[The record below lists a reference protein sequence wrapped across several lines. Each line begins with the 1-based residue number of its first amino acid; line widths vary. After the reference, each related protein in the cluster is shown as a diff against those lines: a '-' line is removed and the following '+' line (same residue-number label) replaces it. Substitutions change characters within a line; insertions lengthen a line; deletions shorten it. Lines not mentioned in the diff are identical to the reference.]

1 MPVVGFR
8 LLVLVCC
15 WPVVVMPVV
24 TPLVMPS
31 ALAVLVFASWLFAV
45 AFVGDVCACTLG
57 AANISGTKTSAAI
70 KASFFIGPTRLCC
83 GLAATLWDV
92 SSTPLLPGLFEA
104 DCRKAR
110 RPFQKPS
117 ANLPPPCA
125 ALFRNVSRRGYD
137 HVPINN
143 LENDP
148 IQLNRNAQIGS
159 LIGHPSKTEKDPGCF
174 SPGASFIDDWRQPSA
189 NQTTG
194 ASSPRN
200 DLAVAHEFAGE
211 GCRRIEREPHG
222 GVGALNDVAFGAAA
236 THVGLHPAGTDRV
249 HCDGAG

>member
-1 MPVVGFR
+1 MHIMPVVGFR

-117 ANLPPPCA
+117 ANKFPYRRLA
-125 ALFRNVSRRGYD
+125 RLFSETCRVAD
-137 HVPINN
+137 MIMF
-143 LENDP
+143 
-148 IQLNRNAQIGS
+148 
-159 LIGHPSKTEKDPGCF
+159 PSTIWKMIRF
-174 SPGASFIDDWRQPSA
+174 
-189 NQTTG
+189 N
-194 ASSPRN
+194 
-200 DLAVAHEFAGE
+200 
-211 GCRRIEREPHG
+211 
-222 GVGALNDVAFGAAA
+222 
-236 THVGLHPAGTDRV
+236 
-249 HCDGAG
+249 

>member
-1 MPVVGFR
+1 MT
-8 LLVLVCC
+8 
-15 WPVVVMPVV
+15 PVV
-24 TPLVMPS
+24 TPVVMPS
-31 ALAVLVFASWLFAV
+31 ALAVLLFASWLFAV
-45 AFVGDVCACTLG
+45 AFVGEVCACTLG
-57 AANISGTKTSAAI
+57 AANTSGTKTSEAI
-70 KASFFIGPTRLCC
+70 KTNFFMGPTRSCC

-110 RPFQKPS
+110 QPFQKPTRKQIS
-117 ANLPPPCA
+117 LPPPCA

-148 IQLNRNAQIGS
+148 IQLNRNTQIGS
-159 LIGHPSKTEKDPGCF
+159 PIGHPSKTNDGPGCF
-174 SPGASFIDDWRQPSA
+174 HPGASNVDDWRQSSA
-189 NQTTG
+189 DQTTA

-200 DLAVAHEFAGE
+200 DLAVTHEFAGE

-222 GVGALNDVAFGAAA
+222 GVGALNDVAFGAAT

-249 HCDGAG
+249 HRDGAG

>member
-1 MPVVGFR
+1 LVFGPLGTLQNVAVISWMHIMPVVGFR

-92 SSTPLLPGLFEA
+92 SSTPLLPGLFKA

-110 RPFQKPS
+110 RLFQKPPRKQIF
-117 ANLPPPCA
+117 LTA
-125 ALFRNVSRRGYD
+125 ALRGIFPKSVASR
-137 HVPINN
+137 I
-143 LENDP
+143 
-148 IQLNRNAQIGS
+148 
-159 LIGHPSKTEKDPGCF
+159 
-174 SPGASFIDDWRQPSA
+174 
-189 NQTTG
+189 
-194 ASSPRN
+194 
-200 DLAVAHEFAGE
+200 
-211 GCRRIEREPHG
+211 
-222 GVGALNDVAFGAAA
+222 
-236 THVGLHPAGTDRV
+236 
-249 HCDGAG
+249 